1 MLTDMG
7 ELGKADAYYKL
18 MEKRYGD
25 EPVLLLHKAE
35 LLIHKNSF
43 DKAIKLLRKAQRKIE
58 LDIGHIRK
66 SELNQELNHVYGK
79 FRYVKSLAM
88 QQLATNTTQS
98 HSKFLNLNHSSLKK
112 LREEEKINKLNW
124 EIRKEK
130 YLTGRLSSNIW
141 SLLAV
146 SLFRNNPNQPEV
158 GIF

>member
-1 MLTDMG
+1 
-7 ELGKADAYYKL
+7 

-58 LDIGHIRK
+58 LDIGHIQK
-66 SELNQELNHVYGK
+66 SELNQELNHAYGK

-88 QQLATNTTQS
+88 QELALSTTQS
-98 HSKFLNLNHSSLKK
+98 QSKLLNLNHSSIKK
-112 LREEEKINKLNW
+112 LREKEIMNKVNW

-130 YLTGRLSSNIW
+130 FQTRRLSSNIW

-158 GIF
+158 SIFFL